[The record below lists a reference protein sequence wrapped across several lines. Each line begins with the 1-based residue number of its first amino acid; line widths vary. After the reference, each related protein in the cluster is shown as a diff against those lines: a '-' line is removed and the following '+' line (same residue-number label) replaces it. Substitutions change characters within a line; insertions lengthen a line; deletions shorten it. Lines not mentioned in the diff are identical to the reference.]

1 MTKSVTLEVN
11 RALEEVST
19 REGLLTALSFHQKRC
34 QVSIKQV
41 SPGKAAVRNK
51 VSNRARGIVGGY
63 KLKTGSSPLAQLAPL
78 NW

>member
-34 QVSIKQV
+34 QISIKQV
-41 SPGKAAVRNK
+41 SPEKR
-51 VSNRARGIVGGY
+51 
-63 KLKTGSSPLAQLAPL
+63 P
-78 NW
+78 